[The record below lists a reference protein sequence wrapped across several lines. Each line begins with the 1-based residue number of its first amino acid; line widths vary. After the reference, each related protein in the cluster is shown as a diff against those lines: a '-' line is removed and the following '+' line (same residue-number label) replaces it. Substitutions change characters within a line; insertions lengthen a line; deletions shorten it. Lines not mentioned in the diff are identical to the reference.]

1 VPVSSASNDAT
12 NQPTNKQAIAMNVK
26 SFSLGFSA
34 ASSVFKAIDATKRG
48 ADDATK
54 FVTQSAKDAVRSTKQ
69 SAADVSDTFTSFFV
83 GVQQATKLRSGS
95 CRMIKSDENRG

>member
-1 VPVSSASNDAT
+1 
-12 NQPTNKQAIAMNVK
+12 MNVK

-54 FVTQSAKDAVRSTKQ
+54 FVTQSAKSAVRSTKK
-69 SAADVSDTFTSFFV
+69 SAADVSDTFTSFFA
-83 GVQQATKLRSGS
+83 GVQQAAKLRSGA
-95 CRMIKSDENRG
+95 CRMIKCDANKG

>member
-1 VPVSSASNDAT
+1 
-12 NQPTNKQAIAMNVK
+12 MNVK

-34 ASSVFKAIDATKRG
+34 ANSVFKAGDAIKRG

-54 FVTQSAKDAVRSTKQ
+54 FVTQSAKSAVRSTKE

-95 CRMIKSDENRG
+95 CRMIKNDADKG